1 MLRVMCSLRIVC
13 NLSWHRNV
21 FTSNSTTKR
30 REYKFQGTYTV
41 IKNITWPLNYRTNSS
56 ALQERRFTY
65 NVTSRSDR
73 VNHCCRGKAI
83 CIETVCVSVALVIQH
98 AMRMRR
104 IVLSSVA
111 CPAVQYFSTLSNKRQ
126 DFQGGKNVIE
136 HKMCVLIFS
145 ATFV

>member
-1 MLRVMCSLRIVC
+1 MATFKRILKVVRRAERC
-13 NLSWHRNV
+13 PSVLKTRQAMYIQRNV
-21 FTSNSTTKR
+21 
-30 REYKFQGTYTV
+30 EQ
-41 IKNITWPLNYRTNSS
+41 
-56 ALQERRFTY
+56 
-65 NVTSRSDR
+65 RSCC
-73 VNHCCRGKAI
+73 HCCSAKTI
-83 CIETVCVSVALVIQH
+83 SITYSECVFETLGIQH